1 MSSVYMALVNQRL
14 NKNLNIKHSINIWTP
29 DDATPSKGGA
39 DSSSESSGGAA
50 SSESS
55 GGADNSESSG

>member
-29 DDATPSKGGA
+29 DDATTPKG
-39 DSSSESSGGAA
+39 DDPSSSESNP
-50 SSESS
+50 SSS
-55 GGADNSESSG
+55 NFR

>member
-29 DDATPSKGGA
+29 DDATTPKK
-39 DSSSESSGGAA
+39 DDPSSSESNPS
-50 SSESS
+50 SSES
-55 GGADNSESSG
+55 NPSSFR

>member
-39 DSSSESSGGAA
+39 ASSSESSGGAGDSEPSGDGPSG
-50 SSESS
+50 SS
-55 GGADNSESSG
+55 